1 MDVDPARLPDPSLQ
15 RQSISSLF
23 NKLRLSSSSISP
35 LPDSIS
41 LSLNSASLAASDQ
54 ATRELC
60 RLVSASLVTPS
71 DALLELQ
78 SALDGCTSGPRLGL
92 APVFVKGIGFVVR
105 FLFKTDS
112 SWGRSGFDPVE
123 LHPFVKVLLCGD
135 HVELELI
142 RQVSLFIVHN
152 KTGGVKEVARFL
164 KPILMFSVLRKS
176 SLVFAR
182 DLISSVASIACSLK
196 EEALLSLLIGCWK
209 YFPRENGKEL
219 KLLLSLAE
227 CLVDAYAVILRQYN
241 IQATMS
247 KAQRCC
253 VELLEIFLPLCYVQG
268 KPFGVTETILQLVK
282 QLLSMQKELNLKF
295 SPEFNS
301 VFISIS
307 YVLSQAEFEHDQL
320 AGLKLLLFLTEWR
333 FQSDL
338 NNAGPTCL
346 LKEEL
351 LCIFPVVNMLMS
363 PSNSVKAMASHFL
376 SMVNGLILDLISAHP
391 SEENVCSSWTPVDPH
406 SSVFLRLLHYL
417 MFEVQSSSGSFFYL
431 ELITRDGGLG
441 QQEMCQEEKH
451 WAFLFRE
458 YLSRSCQQ
466 ESTRNV
472 IQPGISG
479 LLSSV
484 ATLLVTHA
492 TRGPSAVET
501 LAKLGATDPKLAV
514 PMLLSVLF
522 YIRIFSSNLTDTPQM
537 VLRLMESLAP
547 FASHNFMVP
556 IVLQTILPMLKSE
569 AKPMLYATSVRLL
582 CKMWITSDQVFA
594 NLQRVLDVEGYS
606 GIVPEKDIAI
616 SIAAS
621 VRDVCK
627 NNPDRGVDLILS
639 VSSCIESRASMVQAL
654 GLEGLAYLC
663 EADVV
668 DFYTAWAVISKLIL
682 DYSAD
687 SGLAYGLAKL
697 LEWGSMD
704 ADAYPDVST
713 NIVQILWDIA
723 TKRNIYH
730 DSSSWVEARVA
741 AFISLSHYKVVHVQQ
756 AIPDF
761 KRRNFECFISENNP
775 TVLNAMEELEVKI
788 IRFEHTWLSFFYLLS
803 FNCLLFFL
811 KLMFSH
817 FLLHFFFL
825 NRSRKRGLKVIRR
838 TVSRAEKL
846 LHVFPEVVFTRDKKR
861 YCELPGAALICL
873 DFTPKDESRHG
884 IMKDLHRVH
893 AAYETALL
901 DLAES
906 LHVPR
911 NLAVAFLVLQSWKV
925 FLDQWIS
932 AVVNSI
938 NAQNVSSDL
947 SDKNRKA
954 AKDIFKILCKVAVES
969 VPGVAVNIALAIGA
983 LCMVI
988 PASEHFVVSDASEF
1002 LFNWL
1007 YEYGHEHKQWS
1018 AALSLG
1024 LVTSCFHPTDNQSK
1038 YKIINGLLKVIQTS
1052 ESSLVRGACGIGL
1065 GYASKCLF
1073 RGVQE
1078 NITSVKSE
1086 ETKLLE
1092 TIITT
1097 LCAFISKQYPST
1109 VSSFQALLTEAV
1121 PSAPQ
1126 LILEVCDF
1134 STEDPWGI
1142 AGFVLGLG
1150 ISIFALYRAE
1160 AQKAVIILKN
1170 ILVSWVEDLSFDKIT
1185 KITKVPLSIGS
1196 CLALPMVIS
1205 FCHRVELS
1213 REDDLDSL
1221 FNHYYLLISELIQM
1235 KKSSGIY
1242 TDLLMAASMGA
1253 GSLIS
1258 NIAMDGV
1265 YSLRLDVVKGL
1276 LQTIGNVYTKAGP
1289 PLVQLGGLIGTV
1301 NAFGASAGDLDQSAI
1316 QHISFLTN
1324 SPKELTSLIRGPLLS
1339 NPSCESLCT
1348 STIQEIFL
1356 LAKDMQDPQR
1366 KHYAA
1371 WALSFLRNQWLSR
1384 DLSDKDS
1391 SSNQNLSEGTLGW
1404 DLCSWLRDL
1413 GSSQTETLPQ
1423 KQILATVLRCLT
1435 KAPRLP
1441 SFDWASIIRRCMK
1454 FEEPGSHKSTPS
1466 LREECLNFSLVHA
1479 SSISTLLHFLD
1490 DLTDLPRFMHLESQL
1505 QALLLENLST
1515 LLRLF
1520 SGSRLEKLFGDL
1532 MQFFSL
1538 ESSSILRR
1546 SLWKG
1551 LRNYFGENSTKVE
1564 GSFLMHLGKCME
1576 CLLSHLPG
1584 FNGESQITVFEHE
1597 LSDAIKCLSLTPQSW
1612 LIDLLK
1618 VTAAGP
1624 YSAESNFDEVKRIVI
1639 VARLVNSGS
1648 LPVSELGKMK
1658 AYILNA
1664 KSESSWW
1671 NVLLEV
1677 TTAISISDNMVKRQ
1691 WLLDALEISCVA
1703 EYPLMTLRFVGLL
1716 CGLNCAY
1723 MPLLLVDPKSVIADL
1738 PLTLPALLS
1747 DPNWRSVRS
1756 SVAEKL
1762 WSSANRVRTWAEHLF
1777 NGLGLMDGS
1786 GIKETD
1792 GEMGLLLARVMHET
1806 CVVLKEHLPFDKQLK
1821 LANYEVL

>member
-1 MDVDPARLPDPSLQ
+1 MEPSSTPSHHLDPARLPDPSLQ

-23 NKLRLSSSSISP
+23 NKLRLSPSSP

-41 LSLNSASLAASDQ
+41 LSLNSASLAAADQ

-78 SALDGCTSGPRLGL
+78 SALDGCSSSGGARLGL
-92 APVFVKGIGFVVR
+92 ALVFVKGIGFVVR
-105 FLFKTDS
+105 FLFRTDS
-112 SWGRSGFDPVE
+112 SWGRLGFDPVE
-123 LHPFVKVLLCGD
+123 LHPFVKVLLCGE
-135 HVELELI
+135 HVEMELI

-152 KTGGVKEVARFL
+152 KTGAAKEVARFI

-196 EEALLSLLIGCWK
+196 EEALLSLLIGCLK

-241 IQATMS
+241 IQSTMS
-247 KAQRCC
+247 KARRCC
-253 VELLEIFLPLCYVQG
+253 VELLEIFLPLCYLQG

-282 QLLSMQKELNLKF
+282 RLLSMQKELNLKF

-338 NNAGPTCL
+338 NSAGPTCY

-376 SMVNGLILDLISAHP
+376 STVNGLILDLISSHP
-391 SEENVCSSWTPVDPH
+391 SEENACSSWTPVDPH
-406 SSVFLRLLHYL
+406 SSAFLRLLHYL

-431 ELITRDGGLG
+431 ELVTRDGGLG
-441 QQEMCQEEKH
+441 RQEMCQERKD
-451 WAFLFRE
+451 WAFLLRE
-458 YLSRSCQQ
+458 YLSLCCQQ
-466 ESTRNV
+466 ESTHNV

-479 LLSSV
+479 LLGSV

-492 TRGPSAVET
+492 TLGPSAVET
-501 LAKLGATDPKLAV
+501 LAKFGATDPKLAV
-514 PMLLSVLF
+514 PMLLIVLF
-522 YIRIFSSNLTDTPQM
+522 YIRIFSGNVNDITPEM

-547 FASHNFMVP
+547 FASHNFMLP
-556 IVLQTILPMLKSE
+556 IVLQTVLPMLKSE
-569 AKPMLYATSVRLL
+569 ANPMLYATAVRLL
-582 CKMWITSDQVFA
+582 CKIWITSDRVFV
-594 NLQRVLDVEGYS
+594 NLQRVLDVEGHS
-606 GIVPEKDIAI
+606 GILPEKDIAI

-639 VSSCIESRASMVQAL
+639 VSSCIESQASMVQAL

-668 DFYTAWAVISKLIL
+668 DFYTAWAVISKHIL
-682 DYSAD
+682 NYSAD

-723 TKRNIYH
+723 TKRNIHH
-730 DSSSWVEARVA
+730 DSSSWVEARAA

-775 TVLNAMEELEVKI
+775 TVLNAMEELEVEI
-788 IRFEHTWLSFFYLLS
+788 IRFEHT
-803 FNCLLFFL
+803 
-811 KLMFSH
+811 
-817 FLLHFFFL
+817 
-825 NRSRKRGLKVIRR
+825 SRKRGVKVIRR
-838 TVSRAEKL
+838 TVGKAEKL
-846 LHVFPEVVFTRDKKR
+846 FHVFPEVVFTRDRKS
-861 YCELPGAALICL
+861 YCDLPGAALICL
-873 DFTPKDESRHG
+873 DFTPRDESRHG

-893 AAYETALL
+893 AAFETALL
-901 DLAES
+901 ELAES

-911 NLAVAFLVLQSWKV
+911 NLAVALLVLQSWKV
-925 FLDQWIS
+925 FLEQWIS
-932 AVVNSI
+932 AVVKSI

-969 VPGVAVNIALAIGA
+969 VPGVAINIALAIGA
-983 LCMVI
+983 LCLVV

-1018 AALSLG
+1018 AAFSLG
-1024 LVTSCFHPTDNQSK
+1024 LITSCFHPTDNQSK
-1038 YKIINGLLKVIQTS
+1038 YKIINGLLKVIRTS

-1142 AGFVLGLG
+1142 AGLVLGLG

-1160 AQKAVIILKN
+1160 AHKAVIILKDL
-1170 ILVSWVEDLSFDKIT
+1170 LVSWVADLSFDEIT
-1185 KITKVPLSIGS
+1185 KITKVPLCIGS

-1213 REDDLDSL
+1213 RADDLDSL

-1235 KKSSGIY
+1235 KKSNVIY

-1258 NIAMDGV
+1258 NIASDGV

-1276 LQTIGNVYTKAGP
+1276 LQTIGNVYIKAGP
-1289 PLVQLGGLIGTV
+1289 PLVHLGALIGTV
-1301 NAFGASAGDLDQSAI
+1301 NAFGASAGDLDQSTT

-1324 SPKELTSLIRGPLLS
+1324 APKELTSLIRGPLLS

-1366 KHYAA
+1366 RHYAA

-1391 SSNQNLSEGTLGW
+1391 SSNQNLSEGTLCW

-1423 KQILATVLRCLT
+1423 KEILATVLRCLT

-1454 FEEPGSHKSTPS
+1454 FDEPGSRKSTLS

-1479 SSISTLLHFLD
+1479 SNISTLLHFLD

-1515 LLRLF
+1515 LLKLF

-1551 LRNYFGENSTKVE
+1551 LCNYFRENSTKVE
-1564 GSFLMHLGKCME
+1564 GSSLMHLGKCME

-1584 FNGESQITVFEHE
+1584 FNGESPITVFEHE

-1624 YSAESNFDEVKRIVI
+1624 SSAESNFDEGKRIII

-1677 TTAISISDNMVKRQ
+1677 ATAISISDIMVKRQ
-1691 WLLDALEISCVA
+1691 WLLDALEISCVS
-1703 EYPLMTLRFVGLL
+1703 EYPLMALRFVGLL
-1716 CGLNCAY
+1716 CGFNCAY
-1723 MPLLLVDPKSVIADL
+1723 MPLLLVDPRSVLTDL
-1738 PLTLPALLS
+1738 PITLPSLLS
-1747 DPNWRSVRS
+1747 DPNWSSVKS

-1762 WSSANRVRTWAEHLF
+1762 WSSANRVCTWAEHLF
-1777 NGLGLMDGS
+1777 DGLGQMDGS

-1792 GEMGLLLARVMHET
+1792 GEMVLLLARVMHET

-1821 LANYEVL
+1821 LANYDIL

>member
-1 MDVDPARLPDPSLQ
+1 MEPSSTWSHNVDPARLPDPSLQ

-23 NKLRLSSSSISP
+23 NKLRLSPSSSSP

-41 LSLNSASLAASDQ
+41 LSLNSTSLAAADQ

-78 SALDGCTSGPRLGL
+78 SALDGCSSGAGARLGL

-123 LHPFVKVLLCGD
+123 LHPFVKVLLCGE
-135 HVELELI
+135 HVEMELI

-152 KTGGVKEVARFL
+152 KTGGVKEVGRFL

-182 DLISSVASIACSLK
+182 DLISSVATIACSLK
-196 EEALLSLLIGCWK
+196 EEALLSLLIGCLK

-247 KAQRCC
+247 KAQTCC

-282 QLLSMQKELNLKF
+282 RLLSMQKEHNLKL

-338 NNAGPTCL
+338 NSSGPTCL

-363 PSNSVKAMASHFL
+363 PSNSVKAMASRFL
-376 SMVNGLILDLISAHP
+376 SMVNGLILDLISAHS
-391 SEENVCSSWTPVDPH
+391 SEENACSSWTPVDPH
-406 SSVFLRLLHYL
+406 SSVLLRLLNYL
-417 MFEVQSSSGSFFYL
+417 MFEVQSSSGNFFYL

-466 ESTRNV
+466 ESTHNV

-484 ATLLVTHA
+484 ATLLITHA
-492 TRGPSAVET
+492 TLGPSAVET

-514 PMLLSVLF
+514 PVLLSVLF
-522 YIRIFSSNLTDTPQM
+522 YIRIFSSNVNDTPQM

-547 FASHNFMVP
+547 VSSHNFMVP

-569 AKPMLYATSVRLL
+569 AKPMLYATAVRLL
-582 CKMWITSDQVFA
+582 CKMWISSDRVFA
-594 NLQRVLDVEGYS
+594 NLQKVLDVEGHS

-627 NNPDRGVDLILS
+627 NNPDRGVDLILP

-668 DFYTAWAVISKLIL
+668 DFYTAWAVISKHVF
-682 DYSAD
+682 DYSTD

-704 ADAYPDVST
+704 ADAYPDVSA

-723 TKRNIYH
+723 TKKNMYH
-730 DSSSWVEARVA
+730 DSSWVEARVA
-741 AFISLSHYKVVHVQQ
+741 AFNSLSHYKVVHVQQ

-761 KRRNFECFISENNP
+761 KRRNFECFISENNQ
-775 TVLNAMEELEVKI
+775 TVLNAMEELEVEI
-788 IRFEHTWLSFFYLLS
+788 IRFEHT
-803 FNCLLFFL
+803 
-811 KLMFSH
+811 
-817 FLLHFFFL
+817 
-825 NRSRKRGLKVIRR
+825 SRKRGLKVTRH
-838 TVSRAEKL
+838 TVSKADKL

-901 DLAES
+901 ELAES

-911 NLAVAFLVLQSWKV
+911 NLAVAVLVLQSWKV

-938 NAQNVSSDL
+938 NAQNISSDL
-947 SDKNRKA
+947 SEKNRKA
-954 AKDIFKILCKVAVES
+954 ANDIFKILCKVAVES
-969 VPGVAVNIALAIGA
+969 VPAAAVNIALAIGA
-983 LCMVI
+983 LCLVI
-988 PASEHFVVSDASEF
+988 PASEHFVVSNASEF

-1018 AALSLG
+1018 AAISLG

-1038 YKIINGLLKVIQTS
+1038 YKIINGLLKVLQTT

-1065 GYASKCLF
+1065 GYASKCIF

-1097 LCAFISKQYPST
+1097 LCAFLSKQYPST

-1142 AGFVLGLG
+1142 AGLVLGLG
-1150 ISIFALYRAE
+1150 ISIFALYRTE
-1160 AQKAVIILKN
+1160 AHKAVIILKN
-1170 ILVSWVEDLSFDKIT
+1170 LLVSWVADLSFDEIT

-1235 KKSSGIY
+1235 KKSNGIY

-1258 NIAMDGV
+1258 NFATDGV
-1265 YSLRLDVVKGL
+1265 YSLRLDVVKDL

-1289 PLVQLGGLIGTV
+1289 PLVHLGGLIGTV
-1301 NAFGASAGDLDQSAI
+1301 NAFGASAGNLDQSTT

-1324 SPKELTSLIRGPLLS
+1324 APKELTSLIRGPLLS

-1423 KQILATVLRCLT
+1423 KEILATVLRCLT

-1479 SSISTLLHFLD
+1479 SNISTLLHFLD

-1546 SLWKG
+1546 SFWKG
-1551 LRNYFGENSTKVE
+1551 LCNYFGENSMKVE
-1564 GSFLMHLGKCME
+1564 GSSLMHLGKCME

-1584 FNGESQITVFEHE
+1584 FNGDSQITVFEHE
-1597 LSDAIKCLSLTPQSW
+1597 LSDATKCLSLTPQSW

-1624 YSAESNFDEVKRIVI
+1624 SSAESNFDEGKRIVI

-1658 AYILNA
+1658 AYVLNA

-1691 WLLDALEISCVA
+1691 WLLDALEVSCVA

-1723 MPLLLVDPKSVIADL
+1723 MPLLIVDPRSVIADL

-1747 DPNWRSVRS
+1747 DPNWWSVRS

-1792 GEMGLLLARVMHET
+1792 GEMGLLLVRVMHET

-1821 LANYEVL
+1821 LATSEVL